1 MSYSSVIAALSAAL
15 QVSPEDLPLRL
26 HVAELLLKEG
36 MAAEALEHYSFVLA
50 RDPANVT
57 ALQGAAT
64 AASACGE
71 VARADGY
78 RRLHAAL
85 TGTQAP
91 AAPNPAPQPAEPPT
105 PLVNPAPPPPDAG
118 KDSLPPSEGY
128 DWNELLRHTPEAGGD
143 DEEDD
148 DEELLP
154 EERVPLSVEAHHP
167 DDAEVEVERSDVK
180 LADVAG
186 MESVKRR
193 LTMSFLA
200 PLRNPEYMKMYGKS
214 LRGGLMLY
222 GPPGCGKTFIARAL
236 AGELGAKFISV
247 GMADVL
253 DMWLGESEK
262 RLQRIFDTARR
273 NAPAVLFFDE
283 VDALGQKRSQMRHS
297 AGRNIVNQLL
307 AEMDSVGSNN
317 DGVFVLGAT
326 NHPWDVDTALRRPG
340 RFDRMM
346 LVLPPDE
353 PARTAALQYHL
364 QKRPA
369 EGVDLRWIASKTT
382 EYSGADLAHLCE
394 TAAELAMD
402 DAIHTGRPKPMST
415 DHFKKAMKEVRP
427 STRPWFEIARN
438 YAMFANEGGV
448 YDDLLEYIKAN
459 RI

>member
-1 MSYSSVIAALSAAL
+1 MSYSSVIAALTAAL
-15 QVSPEDLPLRL
+15 QVNPEDLSLRM

-36 MAAEALEHYSFVLA
+36 LAADALEHYAFILA
-50 RDPANVT
+50 RDPANVS
-57 ALQGAAT
+57 ALDGAAN
-64 AASACGE
+64 AATMAGE
-71 VARADGY
+71 VARAEGY
-78 RRLHAAL
+78 RRLHSAL
-85 TGTQAP
+85 TGAP
-91 AAPNPAPQPAEPPT
+91 STTAPPSSP
-105 PLVNPAPPPPDAG
+105 PAPPTLPSGTAAPEQSSDDA
-118 KDSLPPSEGY
+118 LPPATGY
-128 DWNELLRHTPEAGGD
+128 DWNELLHHSLSEGNEDED
-143 DEEDD
+143 DET
-148 DEELLP
+148 LP
-154 EERVPLSVEAHHP
+154 SQPVPLPVEAAYSE
-167 DDAEVEVERSDVK
+167 DEVEVEHSTLK
-180 LADVAG
+180 LSDVAG
-186 MESVKRR
+186 MEAVKRR
-193 LTMSFLA
+193 LQMSFLA

-236 AGELGAKFISV
+236 AGELGAKFIAV

-297 AGRNIVNQLL
+297 AGRTIVNQLL
-307 AEMDSVGSNN
+307 AEMDSIGSNN

-353 PARTAALQYHL
+353 PARAATLQYHL
-364 QKRPA
+364 RNRPA
-369 EGVDLRWIASKTT
+369 QAVDLHWVAAKTG

-394 TAAELAMD
+394 SAAELAMD
-402 DAIHTGRPKPMST
+402 EAIRTSRPKPMST
-415 DHFKKAMKEVRP
+415 DHFKKAMREVRP

>member
-15 QVSPEDLPLRL
+15 QVNPEDLPLRL
-26 HVAELLLKEG
+26 HVAELLTKEG
-36 MAAEALEHYSFVLA
+36 LAADALEHYGFVLT
-50 RDPANVT
+50 RDPANLT
-57 ALQGAAT
+57 ALLGAAT
-64 AASACGE
+64 AAAAAGE
-71 VARADGY
+71 VTRAEGY

-85 TGTQAP
+85 TGA
-91 AAPNPAPQPAEPPT
+91 AAPTVTPPPAEPT
-105 PLVNPAPPPPDAG
+105 PPPSMTPPPAAKG
-118 KDSLPPSEGY
+118 KETLPPAAGY
-128 DWNELLRHTPEAGGD
+128 DWNELLHHPLSEEEGDED
-143 DEEDD
+143 DETY
-148 DEELLP
+148 P
-154 EERVPLSVEAHHP
+154 AGPVPVPVEAQHA
-167 DDAEVEVERSDVK
+167 DDLEVEVERSDMK
-180 LADVAG
+180 LSDVAG

-193 LTMSFLA
+193 LDMSFLA

-236 AGELGAKFISV
+236 AGELGAKFIAV

-297 AGRNIVNQLL
+297 AGRTIVNQLL
-307 AEMDSVGSNN
+307 AEMDSIGSNN
-317 DGVFVLGAT
+317 DGVFVLAAT

-353 PARTAALQYHL
+353 PARMAALRYHL
-364 QKRPA
+364 QNRPA
-369 EGVDLRWIASKTT
+369 EGVDLRWIASKTA

-402 DAIHTGRPKPMST
+402 DAIRTGRPKPMST
-415 DHFKKAMKEVRP
+415 EHFKKAMKEVRP

-438 YAMFANEGGV
+438 YAMFANEGGM
-448 YDDLLEYIKAN
+448 YDDLLEYIKVN

>member
-15 QVSPEDLPLRL
+15 QVSPDDLPLRL

-36 MAAEALEHYSFVLA
+36 LAADALEHYSLVLA
-50 RDPANVT
+50 RDPANLT
-57 ALQGAAT
+57 ALDGAAM
-64 AASACGE
+64 AAAACGE

-85 TGTQAP
+85 TGSPTP
-91 AAPNPAPQPAEPPT
+91 AAPPPANEPAPSAVAPTNPAPF
-105 PLVNPAPPPPDAG
+105 DAG
-118 KDSLPPSEGY
+118 KDVLPPSDGY
-128 DWNELLRHTPEAGGD
+128 DWNELLHHSLD
-143 DEEDD
+143 EDD
-148 DEELLP
+148 DDASPPDEK
-154 EERVPLSVEAHHP
+154 VPLFVEAHHP
-167 DDAEVEVERSDVK
+167 EDLELEVERSDMK
-180 LADVAG
+180 LSDVAG

-193 LTMSFLA
+193 LNMSFLA

-236 AGELGAKFISV
+236 AGELGAKFIAV

-297 AGRNIVNQLL
+297 AGRTIVNQLL
-307 AEMDSVGSNN
+307 AEMDSIGSNN

-353 PARTAALQYHL
+353 PARMAALQYHL
-364 QKRPA
+364 QNRPA
-369 EGVDLRWIASKTT
+369 EGVDLRWIASKAV
-382 EYSGADLAHLCE
+382 EYSGADIAHLCE

-402 DAIHTGRPKPMST
+402 DAIRTGRPKPMST

-438 YAMFANEGGV
+438 YAMFANEGGM
-448 YDDLLEYIKAN
+448 YDDLLEYIKVN

>member
-1 MSYSSVIAALSAAL
+1 MSYSTVIAALTAAL
-15 QVSPEDLPLRL
+15 QVNPDDVTLRL
-26 HVAELLLKEG
+26 HVAQLLMQEG
-36 MAAEALEHYSFVLA
+36 VPEDSLAHYTLILA
-50 RDPANVT
+50 RDPAHLD
-57 ALQGAAT
+57 ALKGASE
-64 AASACGE
+64 AAAACGE
-71 VARADGY
+71 LARADGY

-85 TGTQAP
+85 SGVSLAP
-91 AAPNPAPQPAEPPT
+91 PPPPMGLAPTPPAPQPEPLAP
-105 PLVNPAPPPPDAG
+105 PAPPAPEA
-118 KDSLPPSEGY
+118 SY
-128 DWNELLRHTPEAGGD
+128 DWNELLRHNPD
-143 DEEDD
+143 DEPDGAPDVPDEREDR
-148 DEELLP
+148 
-154 EERVPLSVEAHHP
+154 EERIPVRSQVGPQDE
-167 DDAEVEVERSDVK
+167 DFEFEIERSDTT

-186 MESVKRR
+186 MEAVKRR
-193 LTMSFLA
+193 LEMAFLA
-200 PLRNPEYMKMYGKS
+200 PLRNPELMRMYGKS
-214 LRGGLMLY
+214 LRGGLILY

-236 AGELGAKFISV
+236 AGELGAKFIAV

-262 RLQRIFDTARR
+262 KLQRIFDTARR

-283 VDALGQKRSQMRHS
+283 VDALGQKRSHMRHS
-297 AGRNIVNQLL
+297 AGRSVVNQLL
-307 AEMDSVGSNN
+307 AEMDSIGSNN

-353 PARTAALQYHL
+353 PARMAALQYHL
-364 QKRPA
+364 RNRPA
-369 EGVDLRWIASKTT
+369 GTVDLRWVATRTT

-394 TAAELAMD
+394 SAAELAMEE
-402 DAIHTGRPKPMST
+402 AIRTGKPRPMQT
-415 DHFKKAMKEVRP
+415 EHFKRAMKEVRP